1 MYISL
6 KLSELNPMTLATIA
20 ANLIENIDNGVNKT
34 HTNRMTIANVY
45 NQLVAIVGDEAD
57 AMVGAAGGDTDAL
70 RAILMEFA

>member
-6 KLSELNPMTLATIA
+6 KLSELNPSTLAVIT
-20 ANLIENIDNGVNKT
+20 ANLIENIGNGVNKT

>member
-6 KLSELNPMTLATIA
+6 KLSELNPSTLAVIT
-20 ANLIENIDNGVNKT
+20 ANLIENIGNGVNKT
-34 HTNRMTIANVY
+34 HTNRMTIAETFS
-45 NQLVAIVGDEAD
+45 QLIAVVGDDAD

>member
-34 HTNRMTIANVY
+34 HTNRMTIAETY
-45 NQLVAIVGDEAD
+45 SQLVAIVGDEAD